1 MKQLTINIT
10 QEPAVI
16 RCNFE
21 DVKAQLSAKMAEYQ
35 GAVFTEESKSVAKA
49 ELASLRKTRDEVE
62 KRRKEV
68 KAQCLVPYNDFED
81 KVKELLEIIDE
92 PICLIDSQLK
102 EMEAERI
109 RKRHEDIEA
118 LYTDTVGV
126 YAEYLPLKAVY
137 VKKWDN
143 ATTTLKQVEKEL
155 AEMAEK
161 AASEVAIIKN
171 TNSDITDDAL
181 EVYKKTR
188 DLGAALTK
196 INTYADNKKRALEAD
211 RIRRQKEEEER
222 RQAEIE
228 RAREEERKKL
238 EEIARVRAE
247 ERKKAEEA
255 LKVATAAAQEPE
267 VPFTIDDSEDGDDL
281 PFPQPHTVTMWYKV
295 VATPEELEQVEMA
308 FNSVGIHFERRHA

>member
-1 MKQLTINIT
+1 MKELQIKIS

-68 KAQCLVPYNDFED
+68 KAQCLVPYNDFEE

-109 RKRHEDIEA
+109 RKRHADVET
-118 LYTDTVGV
+118 LYAECAGEW
-126 YAEYLPLKAVY
+126 AEYLPLKEIY

-143 ATTTLKQVEKEL
+143 ATTSLKQIEKEL
-155 AEMAEK
+155 LTMIEK
-161 AASEVAIIKN
+161 VSSEVAIIRN
-171 TNSDITDDAL
+171 TQSDVVDDAL
-181 EVYKKTR
+181 QIYQKSRE
-188 DLGAALTK
+188 LGAALTR
-196 INTYADNKKRALEAD
+196 INTYEDNKKRALEAE
-211 RIRRQKEEEER
+211 RIRRQQEEEQR
-222 RQAEIE
+222 LQAEIE
-228 RAREEERKKL
+228 RAREEERRKL
-238 EEIARVRAE
+238 EET
-247 ERKKAEEA
+247 
-255 LKVATAAAQEPE
+255 LKAAAMAASEPE
-267 VPFTIDDSEDGDDL
+267 VPFSLDDSEDSEDL
-281 PFPQPHTVTMWYKV
+281 PFPQPQTVTMWYKV
-295 VATPEELEQVEMA
+295 IATPEELEQAEMA
-308 FNSVGIHFERRHA
+308 LNSLGIYFERRQA

>member
-1 MKQLTINIT
+1 MNELKIEIS

-21 DVKAQLSAKMAEYQ
+21 DVKAKLSEKMAEYQ

-49 ELASLRKTRDEVE
+49 ELASLRKTREEVE

-68 KAQCLVPYNDFED
+68 KAQCLVPYNDFEE

-109 RKRHEDIEA
+109 RKRHGDVEK
-118 LYTDTVGV
+118 LYAECAGEW
-126 YAEYLPLKAVY
+126 AEYLPLKEIY

-143 ATTTLKQVEKEL
+143 ATTSLKQIEKEL
-155 AEMAEK
+155 LAMAEK
-161 AASEVAIIKN
+161 VASEIGIIRN
-171 TNSDITDDAL
+171 TQSEVVEDAL
-181 EVYKKTR
+181 QVYQKSR
-188 DLGAALTK
+188 DLGAALTR
-196 INTYADNKKRALEAD
+196 INIYEDNKKRALEAE
-211 RIRRQKEEEER
+211 RIRREQEEEQR

-228 RAREEERKKL
+228 RAREEERQKI
-238 EEIARVRAE
+238 EEIARVREE

-255 LKVATAAAQEPE
+255 LKAATVAAQESE
-267 VPFTIDDSEDGDDL
+267 VPFTLDDSEDGDDL
-281 PFPQPHTVTMWYKV
+281 PFPQPQTVTMWYKV

-308 FNSVGIHFERRHA
+308 FNSIGICFERRQA

>member
-1 MKQLTINIT
+1 MKKLQIKIS

-68 KAQCLVPYNDFED
+68 KAQCLVPYNDFEE

-109 RKRHEDIEA
+109 RQRHADVET
-118 LYTDTVGV
+118 LYAECTGEW
-126 YAEYLPLKAVY
+126 AEYLPLKEIY

-143 ATTTLKQVEKEL
+143 ATTSLKQIEKEL
-155 AEMAEK
+155 LAMIEK
-161 AASEVAIIKN
+161 VASEVAIIRN
-171 TNSDITDDAL
+171 TQSDVMDDAL
-181 EVYKKTR
+181 LLYKKGR
-188 DLGAALTK
+188 DLAAAMTK
-196 INTYADNKKRALEAD
+196 VNTYEDNKKRALEAE
-211 RIRRQKEEEER
+211 RIRYQQEEEQR

-228 RAREEERKKL
+228 RAREEERRKL
-238 EEIARVRAE
+238 EEIAKAREE

-255 LKVATAAAQEPE
+255 LKAAAMETPEPE
-267 VPFTIDDSEDGDDL
+267 VPFSLDDAEDGDDL
-281 PFPQPHTVTMWYKV
+281 PFPQPQTVTMWYKII
-295 VATPEELEQVEMA
+295 ATPDELEQAEMA
-308 FNSVGIHFERRHA
+308 LNSLGIYFERRQA

>member
-1 MKQLTINIT
+1 MKELQIKIS

-21 DVKAQLSAKMAEYQ
+21 DVKAQLSEKMAEYQ

-49 ELASLRKTRDEVE
+49 ELASLRKTREEVE

-68 KAQCLVPYNDFED
+68 KAQCLVPYNDFEE

-92 PICLIDSQLK
+92 PICLIDSQIK

-118 LYTDTVGV
+118 LYTDTVEAW
-126 YAEYLPLKAVY
+126 AEYLPLKTVY

-161 AASEVAIIKN
+161 TASEVTIIKN
-171 TNSDITDDAL
+171 TNSEVTDDAL

-196 INTYADNKKRALEAD
+196 INTYEDNKKRALEAD
-211 RIRRQKEEEER
+211 RIRRQKEEEQR

-228 RAREEERKKL
+228 RAREEERRKL
-238 EEIARVRAE
+238 EEIAKAREE

-255 LKVATAAAQEPE
+255 LKAATVTAPEPE
-267 VPFTIDDSEDGDDL
+267 VPFSLDDPEDGEEL
-281 PFPQPHTVTMWYKV
+281 PFPQPQTVTMWYKV
-295 VATPEELEQVEMA
+295 IATPEELEQAEMA
-308 FNSVGIHFERRHA
+308 FNSLGIYFERRQA

>member
-1 MKQLTINIT
+1 MKELQIKIS

-68 KAQCLVPYNDFED
+68 KAQCLVPYNDFEE

-109 RKRHEDIEA
+109 RQRHADVET
-118 LYTDTVGV
+118 LYAECTGEW
-126 YAEYLPLKAVY
+126 AEYLPLKEIY

-143 ATTTLKQVEKEL
+143 ATTSLKQIEKEL
-155 AEMAEK
+155 LAMIEK
-161 AASEVAIIKN
+161 VASEVAIIRN
-171 TNSDITDDAL
+171 TQSDVMDDAL
-181 EVYKKTR
+181 LLYKKGR
-188 DLGAALTK
+188 DLAAALTK
-196 INTYADNKKRALEAD
+196 VNTYEDNKKRALEAE
-211 RIRRQKEEEER
+211 RIRRQQEEEQR

-228 RAREEERKKL
+228 RAREEERRKL
-238 EEIARVRAE
+238 EEIAKAREE
-247 ERKKAEEA
+247 ERKKAEET
-255 LKVATAAAQEPE
+255 LKAAAMAASEPE
-267 VPFTIDDSEDGDDL
+267 VPFSLDDSEDSEDL
-281 PFPQPHTVTMWYKV
+281 PFPQPQTVTMWYKV
-295 VATPEELEQVEMA
+295 IATPEELEQAEMA
-308 FNSVGIHFERRHA
+308 LNSLGIYFERRQA

>member
-1 MKQLTINIT
+1 MKELQIKIS

-21 DVKAQLSAKMAEYQ
+21 DVKAQLSEKMSEYQ

-68 KAQCLVPYNDFED
+68 KAQCLVPYNDFEE

-109 RKRHEDIEA
+109 RKRHADVET
-118 LYTDTVGV
+118 LYAECSGEW
-126 YAEYLPLKAVY
+126 AEYLPLKEIY

-143 ATTTLKQVEKEL
+143 ATTSLKQIEKEL
-155 AEMAEK
+155 LAMVEK
-161 AASEVAIIKN
+161 AASEVAIIRN
-171 TNSDITDDAL
+171 TQSDVVEDAL
-181 EVYKKTR
+181 QVYQKSR
-188 DLGAALTK
+188 DLGATLTR
-196 INTYADNKKRALEAD
+196 INTYEDNKKRALEAE
-211 RIRRQKEEEER
+211 RIRREQEEEQR

-228 RAREEERKKL
+228 RARQEERRKL
-238 EEIARVRAE
+238 EEIAKAREE

-255 LKVATAAAQEPE
+255 QKAAAVAAQEPE
-267 VPFTIDDSEDGDDL
+267 VPFFLDDSEDSEDL
-281 PFPQPHTVTMWYKV
+281 PFPQPQTVTMWYKV
-295 VATPEELEQVEMA
+295 IATPEELEQVEMA
-308 FNSVGIHFERRHA
+308 FNSIGIHFERRQA

>member
-1 MKQLTINIT
+1 MEELQIKIS

-68 KAQCLVPYNDFED
+68 KAQCLVPYNDFEE

-109 RKRHEDIEA
+109 RKRHADVEA
-118 LYTDTVGV
+118 LYADCTGEW
-126 YAEYLPLKAVY
+126 AEYLPLKEIY

-143 ATTTLKQVEKEL
+143 ATTSLKQIEKEL
-155 AEMAEK
+155 LAMVEK
-161 AASEVAIIKN
+161 VASEVAIIRN
-171 TNSDITDDAL
+171 TQSDVMDDAL
-181 EVYKKTR
+181 LLYKKSR
-188 DLGAALTK
+188 DLAAALTK
-196 INTYADNKKRALEAD
+196 VNTYEGNKKRALEAE
-211 RIRRQKEEEER
+211 RIRRQQEEEQR

-228 RAREEERKKL
+228 RAREEERRKL
-238 EEIARVRAE
+238 EEIAKAREE
-247 ERKKAEEA
+247 ERKKVEEV
-255 LKVATAAAQEPE
+255 LKVATAEETEPE
-267 VPFTIDDSEDGDDL
+267 VPFSLADPEDGEDL
-281 PFPQPHTVTMWYKV
+281 PFPQPQTVTVWYKV
-295 VATPEELEQVEMA
+295 IATPEELEQAEMA
-308 FNSVGIHFERRHA
+308 LNSLGIYFERRQA

>member
-1 MKQLTINIT
+1 MEELQIKIS

-68 KAQCLVPYNDFED
+68 KAQCLVPYNDFEE

-92 PICLIDSQLK
+92 PICLIDSQIK

-118 LYTDTVGV
+118 LYTDTVEAW
-126 YAEYLPLKAVY
+126 AEYLPLKTVY

-155 AEMAEK
+155 AKMAEK
-161 AASEVAIIKN
+161 TASEVTIIKN
-171 TNSDITDDAL
+171 TNSEVTDDAL

-196 INTYADNKKRALEAD
+196 INTYEDNKKRALEAD
-211 RIRRQKEEEER
+211 RIRRQKEEEQR

-228 RAREEERKKL
+228 RAREEERRKL
-238 EEIARVRAE
+238 EEIAKAREE

-255 LKVATAAAQEPE
+255 LKAAAMETPEPE
-267 VPFTIDDSEDGDDL
+267 VPFSLDDAEDGDDL
-281 PFPQPHTVTMWYKV
+281 PFPQPQTVTMWYKII
-295 VATPEELEQVEMA
+295 ATPDELEQAEMA
-308 FNSVGIHFERRHA
+308 LNSLGIYFERRQA

>member
-1 MKQLTINIT
+1 MKKLQIKIS

-68 KAQCLVPYNDFED
+68 KAQCLVPYNDFEE

-109 RKRHEDIEA
+109 RKRHADVET
-118 LYTDTVGV
+118 LYAECAGEW
-126 YAEYLPLKAVY
+126 AEYLPLKEIY

-143 ATTTLKQVEKEL
+143 ATTSLKQIEKEL
-155 AEMAEK
+155 LTMIEK
-161 AASEVAIIKN
+161 VSSEVAIIRN
-171 TNSDITDDAL
+171 TQSDVVDDAL
-181 EVYKKTR
+181 QIYQKSRE
-188 DLGAALTK
+188 LGAALTR
-196 INTYADNKKRALEAD
+196 INTYEDNKKRALEAE
-211 RIRRQKEEEER
+211 RIRRQQEEEQR
-222 RQAEIE
+222 LQAEIE
-228 RAREEERKKL
+228 RAREEERRKL
-238 EEIARVRAE
+238 EEIAKAREE
-247 ERKKAEEA
+247 ERKKAEET
-255 LKVATAAAQEPE
+255 LKAAAMAASEPE
-267 VPFTIDDSEDGDDL
+267 VPFSLDDSEDSEDL
-281 PFPQPHTVTMWYKV
+281 PFPQPQTVTMWYKV
-295 VATPEELEQVEMA
+295 IATPEELEQAEMA
-308 FNSVGIHFERRHA
+308 LNSLGIYFERRQA

>member
-1 MKQLTINIT
+1 MNELKIEIS

-16 RCNFE
+16 RCNFK
-21 DVKAQLSAKMAEYQ
+21 DVKAKLSEKMAEYQ

-49 ELASLRKTRDEVE
+49 ELASLRKTREEVE

-68 KAQCLVPYNDFED
+68 KAQCLVPYNDFEE

-109 RKRHEDIEA
+109 RKRHGDVET
-118 LYTDTVGV
+118 LYAECAGEW
-126 YAEYLPLKAVY
+126 AEYLPLKDIY

-143 ATTTLKQVEKEL
+143 ATTSLKQIEKEL
-155 AEMAEK
+155 LAMAEK
-161 AASEVAIIKN
+161 VASEIGIISN
-171 TNSDITDDAL
+171 TQSEVVEDAL
-181 EVYKKTR
+181 QVYQKSR
-188 DLGAALTK
+188 DLGAALTL
-196 INTYADNKKRALEAD
+196 INTYEDNKKRALEAE
-211 RIRRQKEEEER
+211 RIRREQEEEQR

-228 RAREEERKKL
+228 RAREEERKKI
-238 EEIARVRAE
+238 EEIARVREE

-255 LKVATAAAQEPE
+255 LKAATVAAQEPE
-267 VPFTIDDSEDGDDL
+267 VPFTLDDSEDGDDL
-281 PFPQPHTVTMWYKV
+281 PFPQPQTVTMWYKV

-308 FNSVGIHFERRHA
+308 FNSIGIHFERRQA

>member
-1 MKQLTINIT
+1 MEELQIKIS

-35 GAVFTEESKSVAKA
+35 GTVFTEESKSVAKA

-68 KAQCLVPYNDFED
+68 KAQCLVPYNDFEE

-109 RKRHEDIEA
+109 RKRHADVET
-118 LYTDTVGV
+118 LYAECAGEW
-126 YAEYLPLKAVY
+126 AEYLPLKEIY

-143 ATTTLKQVEKEL
+143 ATTSLKQIEKEL
-155 AEMAEK
+155 LTMIEK
-161 AASEVAIIKN
+161 VSSEVAIIRN
-171 TNSDITDDAL
+171 TQSDVVDDAL
-181 EVYKKTR
+181 QIYQKSR
-188 DLGAALTK
+188 DLGAALTRV
-196 INTYADNKKRALEAD
+196 NTYEDNKKRALEAE
-211 RIRRQKEEEER
+211 RIRRQREEEQR

-228 RAREEERKKL
+228 RAKEEERRKLEEISKAREEERKK
-238 EEIARVRAE
+238 A
-247 ERKKAEEA
+247 KEA
-255 LKVATAAAQEPE
+255 LEAATVTPPQPE
-267 VPFTIDDSEDGDDL
+267 VPFSLDDSEDSEDL
-281 PFPQPHTVTMWYKV
+281 PFPQQQTVTMWYKV
-295 VATPEELEQVEMA
+295 IATPEELEQVEMA
-308 FNSVGIHFERRHA
+308 FNSLGIYFERRQA

>member
-1 MKQLTINIT
+1 MKELQIKIS

-16 RCNFE
+16 RCNFD

-49 ELASLRKTRDEVE
+49 ELASLRKTRDEIE

-68 KAQCLVPYNDFED
+68 KAQCLVPYNDFEE

-109 RKRHEDIEA
+109 RQRHADVET
-118 LYTDTVGV
+118 LYAECTGEW
-126 YAEYLPLKAVY
+126 AEYLPLKEIY

-143 ATTTLKQVEKEL
+143 ATTSLKQIEKEL
-155 AEMAEK
+155 FAMVEK
-161 AASEVAIIKN
+161 VSSEVAIIRN
-171 TNSDITDDAL
+171 TQSDVVDDAL
-181 EVYKKTR
+181 KIYQKSR
-188 DLGAALTK
+188 DLCAALTR
-196 INTYADNKKRALEAD
+196 INTYEDNKKRALETE
-211 RIRRQKEEEER
+211 RIRIQQEEEQR

-228 RAREEERKKL
+228 RAREEERRKL
-238 EEIARVRAE
+238 EEIAKAREE

-255 LKVATAAAQEPE
+255 LKAAAVAAPEPE
-267 VPFTIDDSEDGDDL
+267 VPFSLDDPEDGEEL
-281 PFPQPHTVTMWYKV
+281 PFPQPQTVTMWYKV
-295 VATPEELEQVEMA
+295 IATPEELEQAEMA
-308 FNSVGIHFERRHA
+308 FNSLGIYFERRQA